1 MTKENIDKLL
11 DDAKKSLDAE
21 YESHVDTIKS
31 DLRSFKTKTLEK
43 IQNVTP

>member
-1 MTKENIDKLL
+1 MPKENIHKLL
-11 DDAKKSLDAE
+11 DDAKGLLEAE
-21 YESHVDTIKS
+21 HESQVNTIKT

>member
-11 DDAKKSLDAE
+11 DEAKKSLDSE
-21 YESHVDTIKS
+21 HESNVNTIKS
-31 DLRSFKTKTLEK
+31 EMRSFKTKTLEK